1 MTRADLT
8 DEVARATE
16 MPRKESDFIVTTIL
30 DSIVRA
36 LRNGDKVEVR
46 GFGSFR
52 TRARRPRRGRNPKT
66 GAGVDVPAKRIP
78 YFKPSQ
84 ELKDTILNSGSGA
97 APNETEPAALG
108 QNT

>member
-16 MPRKESDFIVTTIL
+16 IPRKESDFIVTTIL

-36 LRNGDKVEVR
+36 LRNGNKVEVR

-52 TRARRPRRGRNPKT
+52 TRGRRPRRGRNPKT
-66 GAGVDVPAKRIP
+66 GAGVDVPAKTIP
-78 YFKPSQ
+78 YFKPNQ
-84 ELKDTILNSGSGA
+84 ELKNAILNSESGA